1 MRTECDLC
9 AQVVHPFSVKLN
21 IFPFFFLVGVCFVDS

>member
-21 IFPFFFLVGVCFVDS
+21 IFPFFFFSGGLFC